1 MSAKWSKT
9 PHTDRM
15 YDKRTGSISEWTNK
29 KRAMPLVIRFNA
41 TAKYFIH
48 TINSIRL
55 LAFILN
61 YKCICVNFFELR
73 ADDAISIKASSVLL
87 FIVSSRA
94 NGIAHHIRIF
104 FLSFGEVV
112 FRIFIQKCLQFYQ
125 LCPVY
130 LFCWSFQCKTNEF
143 SLFFFS
149 TLSFWW
155 HKSSLFICNI
165 FTVKRIT

>member
-1 MSAKWSKT
+1 
-9 PHTDRM
+9 
-15 YDKRTGSISEWTNK
+15 
-29 KRAMPLVIRFNA
+29 MPLVIRFNA

-104 FLSFGEVV
+104 FCHLVKWFFEYSFKNVYNFTNGVQCICSV
-112 FRIFIQKCLQFYQ
+112 DHFSVRQMSF
-125 LCPVY
+125 LC
-130 LFCWSFQCKTNEF
+130 
-143 SLFFFS
+143 FFFQ
-149 TLSFWW
+149 L
-155 HKSSLFICNI
+155 
-165 FTVKRIT
+165 

>member
-104 FLSFGEVV
+104 FVIWWSGFSNIHSKMFTILPIVSSV
-112 FRIFIQKCLQFYQ
+112 FVLLIIS
-125 LCPVY
+125 V
-130 LFCWSFQCKTNEF
+130 
-143 SLFFFS
+143 
-149 TLSFWW
+149 
-155 HKSSLFICNI
+155 
-165 FTVKRIT
+165 